1 MITLEK
7 PQTEEVGRLLELYL
21 SNYHNS
27 IVDNAK
33 RMEQL
38 ELALKGFSH
47 SDVKTTINNAIK
59 EAIIKRKAV
68 LNSCDVLKEI
78 YFHQY
83 HNIENEDQ
91 FIRFLLKYG
100 ATHRKSMKV
109 WIYRLEKFKAY
120 PRKLRRNSI
129 WIQINC
135 QLNFFAPREIDELR
149 IEGNGNSEKPKWVLE
164 GDALV
169 KRAEILQASLSD
181 IETIMIERKQS
192 ASPVPFSFIAKI
204 QEDATAK
211 SKRKDITNFFQVKD
225 NSSVIGVADVNELI
239 VCLDS
244 VDELRQISGKL
255 RAYEKN
261 DYAISCIE
269 GFAEFEP
276 SVMATDEVCNY
287 KVKLVDYQD
296 FEQNL
301 AMRRM
306 FEHTLERNKI
316 EYKKTTYSEQF
327 YVYNMKMVNTD
338 MLEQLKKEEKIFN
351 ALFSVE
357 PMPKYT
363 VSLDFVD
370 DDQEVPVKIPE
381 NGKNYLTIG
390 ILDNG
395 IASIPN
401 LKPWM
406 EMDRWSPYP
415 NDSINPTHGTFVA
428 GVALYGDECEGK
440 NWVGHKGIKL
450 LMLQYF
456 QIPQKR
462 AWTRMNLSQ
471 ILKKQ
476 LHFITKR

>member
-1 MITLEK
+1 MDTDKL
-7 PQTEEVGRLLELYL
+7 P
-21 SNYHNS
+21 
-27 IVDNAK
+27 
-33 RMEQL
+33 
-38 ELALKGFSH
+38 
-47 SDVKTTINNAIK
+47 IK
-59 EAIIKRKAV
+59 
-68 LNSCDVLKEI
+68 
-78 YFHQY
+78 
-83 HNIENEDQ
+83 
-91 FIRFLLKYG
+91 
-100 ATHRKSMKV
+100 
-109 WIYRLEKFKAY
+109 
-120 PRKLRRNSI
+120 
-129 WIQINC
+129 
-135 QLNFFAPREIDELR
+135 FFAPREIDELR

-169 KRAEILQASLSD
+169 KRAEILQTSLSD

-255 RAYEKN
+255 REYEKN

-338 MLEQLKKEEKIFN
+338 MLEQLKKEEIFN
-351 ALFSVE
+351 ALFQWS
-357 PMPKYT
+357 
-363 VSLDFVD
+363 
-370 DDQEVPVKIPE
+370 QCQ
-381 NGKNYLTIG
+381 N
-390 ILDNG
+390 ILYH
-395 IASIPN
+395 
-401 LKPWM
+401 W
-406 EMDRWSPYP
+406 
-415 NDSINPTHGTFVA
+415 
-428 GVALYGDECEGK
+428 
-440 NWVGHKGIKL
+440 
-450 LMLQYF
+450 
-456 QIPQKR
+456 
-462 AWTRMNLSQ
+462 
-471 ILKKQ
+471 IL
-476 LHFITKR
+476 